1 MRDFHL
7 SSVLI
12 PFLADGYVKASPA
25 NQRAVLEAVEA
36 LRRAGHECVEFR
48 FLQGSPRRSSVSV
61 IPAISPSLT
70 AAEAVEL
77 YMSIT
82 TADGLKT
89 VQEPMKG
96 DPLVSYRCRC
106 GPARS

>member
-1 MRDFHL
+1 MRRVPL
-7 SSVLI
+7 SPRFV
-12 PFLADGYVKASPA
+12 
-25 NQRAVLEAVEA
+25 
-36 LRRAGHECVEFR
+36 LRRSFMPDIHII
-48 FLQGSPRRSSVSV
+48 LT
-61 IPAISPSLT
+61 SLT

-96 DPLVSYRCRC
+96 DPLVSARC
-106 GPARS
+106 GPVRSHA